1 MQVNVPIGPVDIVI
15 LVILGLMMIGG
26 VKIVIGFF
34 HEGTHELKKSTYNGK
49 GAIKMTLAIDGMQ
62 CGHCEAN
69 INETIRKNF
78 DVNKVSSNHTKGEA
92 VVIAPHDIK
101 TEALQHAIE
110 ESGYS
115 LIDVARENYKGKLKL
130 S

>member
-1 MQVNVPIGPVDIVI
+1 MKVNVPMSGVDVVI
-15 LVILGLMMIGG
+15 LVVLGLMMIGG

-34 HEGTHELKKSTYNGK
+34 HEGEHKIKSSTYNGK
-49 GAIKMTLAIDGMQ
+49 GAVKMTLAIDGMQ

-78 DVNKVSSNHTKGEA
+78 EVSKVSSNHTKGEA
-92 VVIAPHDIK
+92 VVIAPHDIQTAELK
-101 TEALQHAIE
+101 AAIE

-115 LIDVARENYKGKLKL
+115 LVDVARENYKGKLKL